1 MFQAFRA
8 WSVQQTY
15 GQLTA
20 DVRAITAST
29 PLYYYFGG
37 GFGNATNYANNPDT
51 FFQLAKQYNVTI
63 IDDDASS
70 QGLTLTFGSLARA
83 YGVKVA
89 QEWTAPPDNSQLAAK
104 AVSWISLYAMGL
116 PEGGGEDFFIHD
128 GTEKDTVGF
137 PIYTSWLPTLK
148 GLSRDL
154 PAAAG
159 RRLRRLLPGL
169 RQHQR
174 RQPEQRGERDREPVA
189 ELPGRLHRR
198 DQPGS
203 QQRRGQAVPVQGG
216 PAAERRRREPDR
228 V

>member
-20 DVRAITAST
+20 DVRNVTAST

-37 GFGNATNYANNPDT
+37 GFGNATYYANNPDT
-51 FFQLAKQYNVTI
+51 FFQLAKQYNVTV

-104 AVSWISLYAMGL
+104 AVTWISLYAMGL

-128 GTEKDTVGF
+128 GTQKDTVGF

-148 GLSRDL
+148 GLSGTYPQQ
-154 PAAAG
+154 PAAVYV
-159 RRLRRLLPGL
+159 
-169 RQHQR
+169 
-174 RQPEQRGERDREPVA
+174 DF
-189 ELPGRLHRR
+189 
-198 DQPGS
+198 S
-203 QQRRGQAVPVQGG
+203 QGYGNTT
-216 PAAERRRREPDR
+216 AAA
-228 V
+228 

>member
-20 DVRAITAST
+20 DVRNVTAST

-89 QEWTAPPDNSQLAAK
+89 QEWTAPPDNSQLAAE
-104 AVSWISLYAMGL
+104 AVRGYPSTRWAC
-116 PEGGGEDFFIHD
+116 P
-128 GTEKDTVGF
+128 K
-137 PIYTSWLPTLK
+137 
-148 GLSRDL
+148 
-154 PAAAG
+154 AAARTSSSTTAP
-159 RRLRRLLPGL
+159 RRTSSASP
-169 RQHQR
+169 
-174 RQPEQRGERDREPVA
+174 
-189 ELPGRLHRR
+189 
-198 DQPGS
+198 S
-203 QQRRGQAVPVQGG
+203 T
-216 PAAERRRREPDR
+216 PAGCPP
-228 V
+228 